1 MGIGGERN
9 GIADLAAVS
18 DFATRALGSDG
29 LDMDALAEAY
39 RYLASILV
47 SKVGETFLF
56 DNLPFFGA
64 NARSTLPAPTLPSVG
79 GSSGRRNSASTYM
92 PEGQW
97 WSKYW
102 HRGASVRPR
111 LR

>member
-79 GSSGRRNSASTYM
+79 GSSGVGIQHQRICRKGNGGANTGI
-92 PEGQW
+92 EG
-97 WSKYW
+97 
-102 HRGASVRPR
+102 HRCVRG
-111 LR
+111 